1 MKKYLYIFCTLTGA
15 ALMGCTDLDLIPED
29 TMAPENYFSSEEE
42 LRQYTNAYYGML
54 PGADDLNDICADD
67 VIKNI
72 LDNEILGNRYPST
85 EKAWDWD
92 DLRVINYYFEN
103 SGACKDQNARRHY
116 DGFFILYACLLLFH
130 ESTTLR
136 RCALLRR
143 SNRIER

>member
-42 LRQYTNAYYGML
+42 LRLWTNSYYGML

-72 LDNEILGNRYPST
+72 LDNEILGNRTPGT
-85 EKAWDWD
+85 EKAWDWE
-92 DLRVINYYFEN
+92 DLRIINTYFQW
-103 SGACKDQNARRHY
+103 CKNCDDVNARNHY
-116 DGFFILYACLLLFH
+116 DGLLPFYARLLLFH
-130 ESTTLR
+130 ESTALR

-143 SNRIER
+143 SNRVEG

>member
-42 LRQYTNAYYGML
+42 LRLWTNSYYGML

-72 LDNEILGNRYPST
+72 LDNEILGNRTPGT
-85 EKAWDWD
+85 EKAWDWE
-92 DLRVINYYFEN
+92 DLRVINNVFPMV
-103 SGACKDQNARRHY
+103 
-116 DGFFILYACLLLFH
+116 
-130 ESTTLR
+130 
-136 RCALLRR
+136 
-143 SNRIER
+143 

>member
-103 SGACKDQNARRHY
+103 SGLVKTKMHVDIMTVFHTLCVLTSISRNYNVTAM
-116 DGFFILYACLLLFH
+116 CLI
-130 ESTTLR
+130 TTK
-136 RCALLRR
+136 
-143 SNRIER
+143 